1 VKPPF
6 EWDPYSD
13 QPNIIEDSTFKR
25 QARLRNSA
33 DYLKLITLTAAVLPL
48 AFLKYLALKST
59 VTPRTDIFGIGL
71 SLDKG
76 YQQLDLVDEL
86 GINHILLRVPLW
98 DISRL
103 DRYAEFAKE
112 ARQRGKSVL
121 INILQ
126 DREHI
131 EDSTLLY
138 QSFND
143 VFYALASFSSEFQI
157 GNAINRIKWGFYSV
171 EEYLNFFK
179 TAQMIRDKKFSHL
192 QLLGPSVIDFEY
204 FYTIRALFGREKIMF
219 DRLSS
224 LLYVD
229 RAGSPYA
236 RQLGVFDT
244 ATKVRLL
251 GAIESLSKKVKHRG
265 MYITEVNWPLS
276 GTAPYAPTSEKE
288 CVSSDLYCQY
298 MRDYFKIA
306 QESGLVARVYWHQL
320 VSPGYGLVNSV
331 DLGMKKNERFYALKA
346 AIQDQ
351 RTRQL
356 YLTR

>member
-1 VKPPF
+1 MKPPF
-6 EWDPYSD
+6 EWDPHSD
-13 QPNIIEDSTFKR
+13 QPRIIRDSSFKLK
-25 QARLRNSA
+25 ARLRNSV
-33 DYLKLITLTAAVLPL
+33 DYLKLIALTGAVLPL
-48 AFLKYLALKST
+48 AFLKYPALKPT
-59 VTPRTDIFGIGL
+59 VTSRADIFGIGL

-86 GINHILLRVPLW
+86 GINHILLRIPLW
-98 DISRL
+98 DIRRL
-103 DRYAEFAKE
+103 NRYAAFAKE

-131 EDSTLLY
+131 ENSKLLDK
-138 QSFND
+138 SLNDIFN
-143 VFYALASFSSEFQI
+143 ALAPSSNEFQV

-171 EEYLNFFK
+171 KEYLNFFK
-179 TAQMIRDKKFSHL
+179 TAQAIRDNKFSQL

-204 FYTIRALFGREKIMF
+204 FYTIRALFGIEDIMF

-244 ATKVRLL
+244 ANKLRLL
-251 GAIESLSKKVKHRG
+251 GAIESLSKKVKHKG

-306 QESGLVARVYWHQL
+306 QDSGHVARVYWHQL
-320 VSPGYGLVNSV
+320 VSPGYGLIDSV
-331 DLGMKKNERFYALKA
+331 DLGMKKTERFYALKA
-346 AIQDQ
+346 TIQDQ
-351 RTRQL
+351 RARQL

>member
-6 EWDPYSD
+6 EWDPHSD
-13 QPNIIEDSTFKR
+13 QPRIIRDSSFKHK
-25 QARLRNSA
+25 ARLRNSA
-33 DYLKLITLTAAVLPL
+33 DYLKLIALTGAVLPL
-48 AFLKYLALKST
+48 AFLKYFALKPT
-59 VTPRTDIFGIGL
+59 VTSRADIFGIGL

-98 DISRL
+98 DIGSL
-103 DRYAEFAKE
+103 NRYAAFAKE
-112 ARQRGKSVL
+112 ARKRDKSVL

-131 EDSTLLY
+131 EDSTLLDR
-138 QSFND
+138 SLNE
-143 VFYALASFSSEFQI
+143 VFDSLAPSSNEFQI

-171 EEYLNFFK
+171 KEYLNFFK
-179 TAQMIRDKKFSHL
+179 SAQMIRDREFSQL

-204 FYTIRALFGREKIMF
+204 FYTIRALFGTEDIMF

-251 GAIESLSKKVKHRG
+251 GAIESLSKKVKHKG

-288 CVSSDLYCQY
+288 CVSSELYCQY
-298 MRDYFKIA
+298 IREYFNIA
-306 QESGLVARVYWHQL
+306 KDSGLVARVYWHQL
-320 VSPGYGLVNSV
+320 VSPGYGLIDTKGDELVKTS
-331 DLGMKKNERFYALKA
+331 RFNALKT
-346 AIQDQ
+346 AILED
-351 RTRQL
+351 RFCSKNVD
-356 YLTR
+356 

>member
-1 VKPPF
+1 
-6 EWDPYSD
+6 
-13 QPNIIEDSTFKR
+13 
-25 QARLRNSA
+25 
-33 DYLKLITLTAAVLPL
+33 LTAAVLPL
-48 AFLKYLALKST
+48 AFLKYLVLKPT

-86 GINHILLRVPLW
+86 GINHILLRLPLW
-98 DISRL
+98 DIASL
-103 DRYAEFAKE
+103 NRYAAFAKE
-112 ARQRGKSVL
+112 ARKRDKSVL

-131 EDSTLLY
+131 EDSTLLDR
-138 QSFND
+138 SLNE
-143 VFYALASFSSEFQI
+143 VFDSLAPSSNEFQI

-171 EEYLNFFK
+171 KEYLNFFK
-179 TAQMIRDKKFSHL
+179 TAQAIRDNKFSQL

-204 FYTIRALFGREKIMF
+204 FYTIRALFGSEDIMF
-219 DRLSS
+219 DRISS

-276 GTAPYAPTSEKE
+276 DTAPYAPTSEKE
-288 CVSSDLYCQY
+288 CVSIHHYCEY
-298 MRDYFKIA
+298 MRQYFQIA
-306 QESGLVARVYWHQL
+306 KDSGLVSRVYWHQL
-320 VSPGYGLVNSV
+320 VAPGYGLIDDRSGVF
-331 DLGMKKNERFYALKA
+331 KKTPGFYAFKEMVGA
-346 AIQDQ
+346 
-351 RTRQL
+351 RGSE
-356 YLTR
+356 

>member
-1 VKPPF
+1 MKPPF
-6 EWDPYSD
+6 EWDPHSD
-13 QPNIIEDSTFKR
+13 QPRIIRDSSFKHK
-25 QARLRNSA
+25 ARLRNSV
-33 DYLKLITLTAAVLPL
+33 DYLKLIALTGAVLPL
-48 AFLKYLALKST
+48 AFLKYPALKPT
-59 VTPRTDIFGIGL
+59 VTSRADIFGIGL

-86 GINHILLRVPLW
+86 GINHILLRIPLW
-98 DISRL
+98 DIRRL
-103 DRYAEFAKE
+103 NLYAAFAKE
-112 ARQRGKSVL
+112 ARKRDKSVL

-131 EDSTLLY
+131 EDSTLLDR
-138 QSFND
+138 SLNE
-143 VFYALASFSSEFQI
+143 VFDSLAPSSNEFQI

-171 EEYLNFFK
+171 KEYLNFFK
-179 TAQMIRDKKFSHL
+179 TAQAIRDNKFSQL

-204 FYTIRALFGREKIMF
+204 FYTIRALFGSEDIMF
-219 DRLSS
+219 DRISS

-276 GTAPYAPTSEKE
+276 DTAPYAPTSEKE
-288 CVSSDLYCQY
+288 CVSIHHYCEY
-298 MRDYFKIA
+298 MRQYFQIA
-306 QESGLVARVYWHQL
+306 KDSGLVSRVYWHQL
-320 VSPGYGLVNSV
+320 VAPGYGLIDDRSGVF
-331 DLGMKKNERFYALKA
+331 KKTPGFYAFKEMVEA
-346 AIQDQ
+346 
-351 RTRQL
+351 RGSE
-356 YLTR
+356 

>member
-6 EWDPYSD
+6 EWDPHSD
-13 QPNIIEDSTFKR
+13 QPRIIRDSSFKHK
-25 QARLRNSA
+25 ARLRNSA
-33 DYLKLITLTAAVLPL
+33 DYLNLIGLTGAVLPL
-48 AFLKYLALKST
+48 AFLKYPALKPT
-59 VTPRTDIFGIGL
+59 VTSQADIFGIGL

-76 YQQLDLVDEL
+76 YQQLDLVEEL
-86 GINHILLRVPLW
+86 GINHILLRIPLW
-98 DISRL
+98 DIRRL
-103 DRYAEFAKE
+103 NQYAAFAKE
-112 ARQRGKSVL
+112 ACERNKSVL
-121 INILQ
+121 INLLQ
-126 DREHI
+126 DRDHI
-131 EDSTLLY
+131 DDCTLLDR
-138 QSFND
+138 SLNEVFN
-143 VFYALASFSSEFQI
+143 ALAPFSNEFQI

-171 EEYLNFFK
+171 KEYLNFFK
-179 TAQMIRDKKFSHL
+179 SAQMIRDREFSQL

-204 FYTIRALFGREKIMF
+204 FYTIRALFGTEDIIF

-306 QESGLVARVYWHQL
+306 QDSGHVARVYWHQL
-320 VSPGYGLVNSV
+320 VSPGYGLVDSV
-331 DLGMKKNERFYALKA
+331 DLGMKKTERFYALKA
-346 AIQDQ
+346 TIQDQ

>member
-1 VKPPF
+1 MKPPF
-6 EWDPYSD
+6 EWDPHSD
-13 QPNIIEDSTFKR
+13 QPRIIRDSSFKHK
-25 QARLRNSA
+25 ARLRNSA
-33 DYLKLITLTAAVLPL
+33 DYLKLIVLTGAVLPL
-48 AFLKYLALKST
+48 AFLKYFALKPT
-59 VTPRTDIFGIGL
+59 VTSRADIFGIGL

-98 DISRL
+98 DIGSL
-103 DRYAEFAKE
+103 NRYAAFAKE
-112 ARQRGKSVL
+112 ARKRDKSVL

-131 EDSTLLY
+131 EDSTLLDR
-138 QSFND
+138 SLNE
-143 VFYALASFSSEFQI
+143 VFDALTPFSNEFQI

-171 EEYLNFFK
+171 KEYLNFFK
-179 TAQMIRDKKFSHL
+179 TAQAIRDNKFSQI

-204 FYTIRALFGREKIMF
+204 FYTIRALFGKEDIMF

-276 GTAPYAPTSEKE
+276 DTAPYAPTSEKE
-288 CVSSDLYCQY
+288 CVSIHHYCEY
-298 MRDYFKIA
+298 MRQYFQIA
-306 QESGLVARVYWHQL
+306 KDSGLVSRVYWHQL
-320 VSPGYGLVNSV
+320 VAPGYGLIDDRSGVF
-331 DLGMKKNERFYALKA
+331 KKTPGFYAFKEMVEA
-346 AIQDQ
+346 
-351 RTRQL
+351 RGSE
-356 YLTR
+356 

>member
-6 EWDPYSD
+6 EWDPHSD
-13 QPNIIEDSTFKR
+13 QPRIIRDSSFKHK
-25 QARLRNSA
+25 ARLRNSV
-33 DYLKLITLTAAVLPL
+33 DYLKLIALTGAVLPL
-48 AFLKYLALKST
+48 AFLKYPALKPT
-59 VTPRTDIFGIGL
+59 VTSRADIFGIGL

-86 GINHILLRVPLW
+86 GINHILLRIPLW
-98 DISRL
+98 DIRRL
-103 DRYAEFAKE
+103 NLYAAFAKE
-112 ARQRGKSVL
+112 ARKRDKSVL

-131 EDSTLLY
+131 EDSTLLDR
-138 QSFND
+138 SLNE
-143 VFYALASFSSEFQI
+143 VFDSLAPSSNEFQI

-171 EEYLNFFK
+171 KEYLNFFK
-179 TAQMIRDKKFSHL
+179 TAQAIRDNKFSQL

-204 FYTIRALFGREKIMF
+204 FYTIRALFGSEDIMF
-219 DRLSS
+219 DRISS

-276 GTAPYAPTSEKE
+276 DTAPYAPTSEKE
-288 CVSSDLYCQY
+288 CVSIHHYCEY
-298 MRDYFKIA
+298 MRQYFQIA
-306 QESGLVARVYWHQL
+306 KDSGLVSRVYWHQL
-320 VSPGYGLVNSV
+320 VAPGYGLIDDRSGVF
-331 DLGMKKNERFYALKA
+331 KKTPGFYAFKEIVEA
-346 AIQDQ
+346 
-351 RTRQL
+351 RGSE
-356 YLTR
+356 

>member
-1 VKPPF
+1 MKPPF

-13 QPNIIEDSTFKR
+13 QPKIIEDSSFKHK
-25 QARLRNSA
+25 ARLRNSA
-33 DYLKLITLTAAVLPL
+33 DYLKLIALTAAVLPL
-48 AFLKYLALKST
+48 AFLKYPALKPT
-59 VTPRTDIFGIGL
+59 VTSRADIFGIGL

-86 GINHILLRVPLW
+86 GINHILLRLPLW
-98 DISRL
+98 DIASL
-103 DRYAEFAKE
+103 NRYAAFAKE
-112 ARQRGKSVL
+112 ARKRDKSVL

-131 EDSTLLY
+131 EDSTLLDR
-138 QSFND
+138 SLNE
-143 VFYALASFSSEFQI
+143 VFDSLAPSSNEFQI

-171 EEYLNFFK
+171 KEYLNFFK
-179 TAQMIRDKKFSHL
+179 TAQAIRDNKFSQL

-204 FYTIRALFGREKIMF
+204 FYTIRALFGSEDIMF
-219 DRLSS
+219 DRISS

-288 CVSSDLYCQY
+288 CVSIHHYCEY
-298 MRDYFKIA
+298 MRQYFQIA
-306 QESGLVARVYWHQL
+306 KDSGLVSRVYWHQL
-320 VSPGYGLVNSV
+320 VAPGYGLIDDRSGVF
-331 DLGMKKNERFYALKA
+331 KKTPGFYAFKEMVEA
-346 AIQDQ
+346 
-351 RTRQL
+351 RGSE
-356 YLTR
+356 